1 MIGMGFWQKLF
12 RKKGKQEIAEDWDKI
27 VYARED
33 VNFSIEEERHKYISG
48 CLEQI
53 SEASKE
59 MDLLTGEYTLV
70 TAYLTDMEEIE
81 ALPEEE
87 RGETDKLA
95 RKLQTLDKE
104 RAAYHDK
111 KNRMKDSEYHR
122 MKAQENEVEEGIG
135 KLQEAEGY
143 AELVKKDLQRL
154 DRERH
159 AYVYRRNELE
169 AMLANFKGMAVIFL
183 AALILCI
190 LMLLV
195 MQFAFE
201 MNTFIGYF
209 LSVSAAAIAITVLCV
224 KYLDA
229 DKEKKKVERA
239 VNRIIQLQNK
249 VKIRYVNNTNL
260 LDYLYIKYDAKSAA
274 DLKRRWKLYQ
284 EEKDERKQ
292 YAEAE
297 AKIEYYQKQLVS
309 RLSHYQIKNPARWV
323 NQSSALL
330 DSREMVEIRHE
341 LILRRQ
347 ALRKQMDYNHNIAET
362 ARQEI
367 MDVVQQ
373 YPAYAPEILSM
384 VDSYEKNSDRKA

>member
-1 MIGMGFWQKLF
+1 MGFWQKLF
-12 RKKGKQEIAEDWDKI
+12 SKKVKRDVTEDWDKI
-27 VYARED
+27 IYARED
-33 VNFSIEEERHKYISG
+33 VHFSIAEERHKYISG

-59 MDLLTGEYTLV
+59 MNLLTGEYALV

-87 RGETDKLA
+87 REETDKIA
-95 RKLQTLDKE
+95 RKLQALDKE
-104 RAAYHDK
+104 RAAYHGK

-122 MKAQENEVEEGIG
+122 MKAQENEVEEGIQ
-135 KLQEAEGY
+135 KLQEAENY

-159 AYVYRRNELE
+159 AYIYRRNELE
-169 AMLANFKGMAVIFL
+169 VLLANFKGMAVIFL
-183 AALILCI
+183 TALVLCI

-229 DKEKKKVERA
+229 EKEKQKVERA

-260 LDYLYIKYDAKSAA
+260 LDYLYMKYDAKNAA
-274 DLKRRWKLYQ
+274 DLNKRWNLYQ
-284 EEKDERKQ
+284 QEKEERKQ

-297 AKIEYYQKQLVS
+297 AKMEYYQKQLVG
-309 RLSHYQIKNPARWV
+309 RLSHYQLKNPARWV

-330 DSREMVEIRHE
+330 DPREMVEIRHE

-347 ALRKQMDYNHNIAET
+347 ALRKQMDYNNNVADT

-367 MDVVQQ
+367 LDVVQQ
-373 YPAYAPEILSM
+373 YPAYAPEILEM
-384 VDSYEKNSDRKA
+384 VDLYEKNSDRKA